1 MYTQIQTLGPA
12 TQSFAMSVLQPASP
26 IQINSRGY
34 SYRLNQNL
42 NSRGQVPGTVQTT
55 APDFSETDF
64 GTHATIGK
72 TTRIALGGA
81 AGLVLG
87 TISAFLV
94 EAWDDRIRRRDRVEE
109 LTGLPVLAEIPRLSR
124 EQIRTHAVP
133 VADSPT
139 GRAAERYRA
148 ARTSVLFALQ
158 AFDTQAQRH
167 DFGDASPTGVAA
179 AEAAERAPVIMVTS
193 PSPSEGKS
201 TSVASLAAA
210 FADNG
215 LRTLVV
221 DGDFRRP
228 AVARDLSPV
237 PNLVDPERPTST
249 RIDGVSFIAAPRGV
263 DTPTD
268 AVYRLRRSI
277 AQWQDQFDV
286 VLLDTPPMLTTNDAT
301 DLLAAADAV
310 VLVLR
315 AGQTRTGPAE
325 RVASVLSRFR
335 ADVLGIVLNGC
346 DNADMD
352 PYYAYGYGYGYTG
365 KKGKGGPGS
374 GVFSPSARHD
384 PEYVAPTNGNGNGNG
399 AFDVTPGPDGDTA
412 ATPASWSPTQ
422 PD

>member
-1 MYTQIQTLGPA
+1 
-12 TQSFAMSVLQPASP
+12 
-26 IQINSRGY
+26 
-34 SYRLNQNL
+34 
-42 NSRGQVPGTVQTT
+42 
-55 APDFSETDF
+55 
-64 GTHATIGK
+64 
-72 TTRIALGGA
+72 
-81 AGLVLG
+81 
-87 TISAFLV
+87 
-94 EAWDDRIRRRDRVEE
+94 
-109 LTGLPVLAEIPRLSR
+109 
-124 EQIRTHAVP
+124 
-133 VADSPT
+133 
-139 GRAAERYRA
+139 
-148 ARTSVLFALQ
+148 
-158 AFDTQAQRH
+158 
-167 DFGDASPTGVAA
+167 
-179 AEAAERAPVIMVTS
+179 MVTS
-193 PSPSEGKS
+193 PSPAEGKS

-228 AVARDLSPV
+228 AVARYLSPV
-237 PNLVDPERPTST
+237 PNLVDPERPATT
-249 RIDGVSFIAAPRGV
+249 RIDGVSFIAAPRNV
-263 DTPTD
+263 DTPAD

-325 RVASVLSRFR
+325 RVANVLTRFR

-374 GVFSPSARHD
+374 GVFSPSPRHD
-384 PEYVAPTNGNGNGNG
+384 PEYVTPTNGNGNGNG
-399 AFDVTPGPDGDTA
+399 TSVFDGDGGA
-412 ATPASWSPTQ
+412 PATSSTTP